1 MAHQMKHQNEQQK
14 LKALVRELERELSQG
29 NMQLQ
34 ALGETQ
40 ERLQEADRICHELID
55 ENRQLRE
62 EISDWQKR
70 FAATEDYQKEIGILK
85 QQLDGLQ
92 IEHDTLL
99 QSNRR
104 MEKQLN
110 LQREPSSDSLL
121 SRKHDSANVIN
132 SQNAENTVA
141 VLPAD
146 LPRATNGTDH
156 KLRDAA
162 ISSGKATR
170 VSLLLPSLVLH
181 KWRFGA
187 IFASSI
193 LAIAVAGI
201 SIQSLRTESL
211 SSTPP
216 VHTETA
222 AAEEPSTPVSPRP
235 SIAALPRVRG
245 TFQTVRAT
253 QVFSEPTEDSALVA
267 SIAKGVRLNV
277 VDSREGWLEIRSKHG
292 RPPGFIRRAEAVRV
306 SAN

>member
-62 EISDWQKR
+62 QITDWQKR
-70 FAATEDYQKEIGILK
+70 VAANEDYQREIGMLK
-85 QQLDGLQ
+85 QQLDALQ

-104 MEKQLN
+104 MEKHLN
-110 LQREPSSDSLL
+110 LQGQAGSLL
-121 SRKHDSANVIN
+121 SCEHDSANVMN
-132 SQNAENTVA
+132 SQNAENTGA
-141 VLPAD
+141 VLPTEFAG
-146 LPRATNGTDH
+146 ATNATVH
-156 KLRDAA
+156 KLADAA
-162 ISSGKATR
+162 ISSGIATR
-170 VSLLLPSLVLH
+170 VSLLRQRLVLH

-187 IFASSI
+187 IFASAI
-193 LAIAVAGI
+193 LAIVVAGI
-201 SIQSLRTESL
+201 TNKALRTESP
-211 SSTPP
+211 SSTTLAD
-216 VHTETA
+216 TETP
-222 AAEEPSTPVSPRP
+222 AAEEPSTPASPRP
-235 SIAALPRVRG
+235 SIAPLARVRG

-292 RPPGFIRRAEAVRV
+292 RPPGFIRRDEAVRV

>member
-1 MAHQMKHQNEQQK
+1 MKNQNEQQK

-29 NMQLQ
+29 NTQLQ

-40 ERLQEADRICHELID
+40 ERLQQADRICHELID

-70 FAATEDYQKEIGILK
+70 FAAIGDYQREIGILK

-104 MEKQLN
+104 MEEQLN
-110 LQREPSSDSLL
+110 LQTEPDSVSLL
-121 SRKHDSANVIN
+121 SRKHDSANAMN
-132 SQNAENTVA
+132 SQNAESTVA
-141 VLPAD
+141 ALPPD
-146 LPRATNGTDH
+146 LPGATNATDH

-162 ISSGKATR
+162 ITSGKATR
-170 VSLLLPSLVLH
+170 RVRLLLPSLILH

-201 SIQSLRTESL
+201 RIQALRTESPN
-211 SSTPP
+211 STTPA
-216 VHTETA
+216 HTETA
-222 AAEEPSTPVSPRP
+222 AAEEPSTPASPRP
-235 SIAALPRVRG
+235 SIAPLPRVRG

-267 SIAKGVRLNV
+267 SIEKGVRLNV

-292 RPPGFIRRAEAVRV
+292 RPPGFIRRDEAVRV

>member
-62 EISDWQKR
+62 EITNWQQR

-85 QQLDGLQ
+85 QQLDTLQ

-99 QSNRR
+99 QSHHR
-104 MEKQLN
+104 MEEPLN
-110 LQREPSSDSLL
+110 LQRELSSGSFL
-121 SRKHDSANVIN
+121 SSKHDSANVMN

-146 LPRATNGTDH
+146 LPGATNATGH
-156 KLRDAA
+156 KLGDAA

-170 VSLLLPSLVLH
+170 VSLFPSLVLH
-181 KWRFGA
+181 KWHFGA
-187 IFASSI
+187 IFASAI
-193 LAIAVAGI
+193 LAIAVAGL
-201 SIQSLRTESL
+201 SIQALRTESP
-211 SSTPP
+211 SSTTPA
-216 VHTETA
+216 HTETS
-222 AAEEPSTPVSPRP
+222 AAEEPSTPASRRP
-235 SIAALPRVRG
+235 SIAPLPRVRG

-253 QVFSEPTEDSALVA
+253 QVFSEPSEDSALVA

-292 RPPGFIRRAEAVRV
+292 RPPGFIRRDEAVRV